1 MHPTNP
7 FRHRRNPDHV
17 EGFDI
22 IRKINLNFDRDG
34 SDSDLFQGTY
44 QEEILGLH
52 KPLGPQKDRGLKVE
66 GTFKL
71 YRVSDVKTLNGN

>member
-17 EGFDI
+17 AGFDV
-22 IRKINLNFDRDG
+22 IRKINLNFVDN
-34 SDSDLFQGTY
+34 SNSDLIQGIY
-44 QEEILGLH
+44 GEEILGLH
-52 KPLGPQKDRGLKVE
+52 KPLGPQKDKGLKVE
-66 GTFKL
+66 GAFKL